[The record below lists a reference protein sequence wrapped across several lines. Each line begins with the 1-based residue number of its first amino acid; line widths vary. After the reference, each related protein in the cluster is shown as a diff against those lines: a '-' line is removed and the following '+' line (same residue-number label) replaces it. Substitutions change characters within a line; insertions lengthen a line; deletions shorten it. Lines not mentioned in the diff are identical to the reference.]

1 MIRNEDFDSDGV
13 CVRAEIIDL
22 DAGTISFEELGVVT
36 STRALTADEVAAYTP
51 AAPVVTADEKLAAIK
66 AQLDQIAALPAPV
79 LTADVVDI
87 LDDIRQEL

>member
-1 MIRNEDFDSDGV
+1 MIRNEVFDSKGV
-13 CVRAEIIDL
+13 CVSATVIDL
-22 DAGTISFEELGVVT
+22 VAGTIAFEELGAVK
-36 STRALTADEVAAYTP
+36 STRALTGDEVTLYTP
-51 AAPVVTADEKLAAIK
+51 PAPVVTADEKLAAIK